1 MKRGVTLLEMLV
13 TMALILV
20 VIVVAGG
27 LFTNYSRL
35 SNFRSLRD
43 RARHAGEDALLVM
56 REDIESARSLNI
68 PGNGQLKVVRVD
80 HAIPNR
86 LAPVAVGDNWWAHSQ
101 DFLMTVHYHLDGDA
115 LVRTTQPNTV
125 DPQVDAV
132 LAHEV
137 VGMNVSLAADP
148 EVQDLY
154 TVRLGMRGD
163 RSSLLLTIET
173 DVARMT
179 YLP

>member
-1 MKRGVTLLEMLV
+1 MLEMLV

-20 VIVVAGG
+20 VIVVAGE
-27 LFTNYSRL
+27 LFINYSKVSSFQR
-35 SNFRSLRD
+35 LRD
-43 RARHAGEDALLVM
+43 QSRHAGEDALLVI
-56 REDIESARSLNI
+56 REDIEAAQNVTI
-68 PGNGQLKVVRVD
+68 PGNGQLKVERID
-80 HAIPNR
+80 HAIPGRMNP
-86 LAPVAVGDNWWAHSQ
+86 LPPGGNWWLNSQ

-115 LVRTTQPNTV
+115 LVRTTRPNSV

-132 LAHEV
+132 LAHNV
-137 VGMNVSLAADP
+137 VGMNVSLSADP
-148 EVQDLY
+148 KVLELY

-163 RSSLLLTIET
+163 RSVDVLTTET